1 MKVREILDAKGQGV
15 VTIRSDATLST
26 AVHRLALERIGALV
40 VSDDGLRV
48 AGILSERDVVA
59 GLARDGADLLAAGR
73 RVADLMTRNVVT
85 CGPDDTVKHLMAE
98 MTRRRVRHLP
108 VVVGDR
114 WSGSSA
120 SATWSR
126 AGWARSSSRP
136 PSCARP
142 TSPPT
147 DRAPPHSG
155 YRRLNASSTRSH
167 SGLRNLASSAS

>member
-48 AGILSERDVVA
+48 AGILSERDIVA

-73 RVADLMTRNVVT
+73 RVAELMTRNVVT

-114 WSGSSA
+114 LVGIVSIGDVVKSRLGEVELEA
-120 SATWSR
+120 DVLREAYIAT
-126 AGWARSSSRP
+126 
-136 PSCARP
+136 
-142 TSPPT
+142 
-147 DRAPPHSG
+147 H
-155 YRRLNASSTRSH
+155 
-167 SGLRNLASSAS
+167 

>member
-1 MKVREILDAKGQGV
+1 MKVREILDAKGRGV

-40 VSDDGLRV
+40 VSDDGARI

-73 RVADLMTRNVVT
+73 RVAELMTRNVVT

-108 VVVGDR
+108 VVAGDR
-114 WSGSSA
+114 LVGIVSIGDVVKSRLGEVELEA
-120 SATWSR
+120 DVLREAYIAT
-126 AGWARSSSRP
+126 
-136 PSCARP
+136 
-142 TSPPT
+142 
-147 DRAPPHSG
+147 H
-155 YRRLNASSTRSH
+155 
-167 SGLRNLASSAS
+167 

>member
-1 MKVREILDAKGQGV
+1 V

-40 VSDDGLRV
+40 VSDDGARI

-73 RVADLMTRNVVT
+73 RVAELMTRNVAT

-108 VVVGDR
+108 VVAGDR
-114 WSGSSA
+114 LVGIVSIGDVVKSRLGEVELE
-120 SATWSR
+120 AT
-126 AGWARSSSRP
+126 
-136 PSCARP
+136 SCARP

-147 DRAPPHSG
+147 DRVPLHWPIGGSFRASTVCG
-155 YRRLNASSTRSH
+155 GRRR
-167 SGLRNLASSAS
+167 GLSLASIPARV